1 MALAVRADVRG
12 LGVKLAHKFVTVESI
27 PLLGDN
33 FWKQLQVSNFFFP
46 SAAVQAL
53 QRVSDACCGAPVIAY
68 EVK

>member
-46 SAAVQAL
+46 QMQSRHSREFQMHAVVQL
-53 QRVSDACCGAPVIAY
+53 
-68 EVK
+68 

>member
-33 FWKQLQVSNFFFP
+33 FWKQLQVSNFFSLSCSPGTPESFRCMLWC
-46 SAAVQAL
+46 SCDCV
-53 QRVSDACCGAPVIAY
+53 
-68 EVK
+68 